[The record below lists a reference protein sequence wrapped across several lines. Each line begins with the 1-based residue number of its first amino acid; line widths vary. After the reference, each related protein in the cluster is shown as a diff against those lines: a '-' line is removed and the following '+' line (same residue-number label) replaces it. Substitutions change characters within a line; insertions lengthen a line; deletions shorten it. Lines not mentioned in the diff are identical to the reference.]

1 MSNKYRTIAVDLSSY
16 VGKNVVV
23 KVSALWGSGNYWVD
37 VDNFNLIRCPSN
49 LSLSARIVSGLSSSS
64 NQPAVVTI
72 SAENGAGPYTY
83 LWSNGAKSKTAE
95 ILNPGTYK
103 VTVNDAFGC
112 TDNVE
117 VKVGVPTNINE
128 VASWMNGISLYPN
141 PTSANPAISFTLTK
155 ADRATIRIFNA
166 LGAIIYQTQT
176 DIATSH
182 NLTLNINKQVP
193 GVYWVSV
200 QVNDKQLGLPL
211 VIID

>member
-1 MSNKYRTIAVDLSSY
+1 
-16 VGKNVVV
+16 
-23 KVSALWGSGNYWVD
+23 
-37 VDNFNLIRCPSN
+37 
-49 LSLSARIVSGLSSSS
+49 
-64 NQPAVVTI
+64 
-72 SAENGAGPYTY
+72 
-83 LWSNGAKSKTAE
+83 
-95 ILNPGTYK
+95 
-103 VTVNDAFGC
+103 
-112 TDNVE
+112 VE

-128 VASWMNGISLYPN
+128 FASWMNGISLYPN